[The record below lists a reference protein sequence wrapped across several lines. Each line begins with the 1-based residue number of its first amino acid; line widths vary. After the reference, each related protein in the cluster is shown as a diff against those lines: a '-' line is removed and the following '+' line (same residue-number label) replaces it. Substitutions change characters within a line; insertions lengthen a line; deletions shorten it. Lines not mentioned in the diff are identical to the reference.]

1 MSIITK
7 IGIIVIL
14 IAAIIAAFF
23 VYGVVEYNKGVS
35 TIKAQYANQVA
46 KTNTASVKATTQVVT
61 KYIDR
66 VQVIK
71 EKGDT
76 IIKKVPVYVTKEDDT
91 KCVIN
96 TGFVQLWNDAN
107 QMRVPDSTSTTNETA
122 SSVVLTDVA
131 AQHAAEAR
139 LAHQTEEQLIS
150 LQNWVVQQ
158 QAAYGKNN
166 GGK

>member
-1 MSIITK
+1 MSILTK
-7 IGIIVIL
+7 IGITIIP

-23 VYGVVEYNKGVS
+23 VYGAAEYNKGVS
-35 TIKAQYANQVA
+35 TTKAQYANQVA
-46 KTNTASVKATTQVVT
+46 KTNTASIKATTQVVT

-66 VQVIK
+66 VQVVK

-107 QMRVPDSTSTTNETA
+107 QMRISDPASITNETA

-131 AQHAAEAR
+131 AQHAAEAK

-150 LQNWVVQQ
+150 LQDWIVQQ

>member
-1 MSIITK
+1 MSILTK

-35 TIKAQYANQVA
+35 TTKAQYINQA
-46 KTNTASVKATTQVVT
+46 KKTNAASAKATTQVVT

-66 VQVIK
+66 VQVVK

-107 QMRVPDSTSTTNETA
+107 QMRVPDSTSATNETP

-131 AQHAAEAR
+131 TQHAKEAE
-139 LAHQTEEQLIS
+139 LTHQTEEQLIS
-150 LQNWVVQQ
+150 LQNWVRQQ
-158 QAAYGKNN
+158 QAIYEKSN